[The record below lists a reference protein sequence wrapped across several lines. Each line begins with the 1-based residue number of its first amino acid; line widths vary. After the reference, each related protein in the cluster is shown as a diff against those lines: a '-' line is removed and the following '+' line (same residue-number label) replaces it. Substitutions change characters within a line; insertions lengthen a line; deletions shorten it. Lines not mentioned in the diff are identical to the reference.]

1 MTTFEHI
8 TAAEGVRAQRQ
19 AREAEYWR
27 QYWAQQ
33 LAKAKAQSP
42 VAQPGES
49 KDSVSEV
56 AA

>member
-1 MTTFEHI
+1 MTASEHI

-33 LAKAKAQSP
+33 LAAAKAQSI
-42 VAQPGES
+42 VKQPE
-49 KDSVSEV
+49 DSTNNEV
-56 AA
+56 TE